1 MSAVTDVVRAPVGA
15 PRSRG
20 GVTQAVR
27 DSYVVAK
34 RNLRRMTRIP
44 EIIIFGLIQP
54 IMFVVLFSYVFG
66 GSVTVNGSSSASGYR
81 EFLMAGIFAQ
91 TVTFATAGAGAGI
104 ADDMHKGVID
114 RFRSLPMTRGAVLT
128 GRTIADLVQTTLT
141 VLVLIVVAV
150 LVGWR
155 IHNGVPKAI
164 AAFAL
169 LLLLGYAFS
178 WIGALIGLS
187 VRTPEA
193 ATSGGLIWLFPVT
206 FVSIAFVSRP
216 GHDAVAAPH
225 RRVES
230 VQRHRAGGTRAVRQP
245 RCVDVVGMAHAT
257 PGDRVGAVVGGHP
270 GGLPYAC
277 GPAIPVG
284 DGLISASACLVGRGQ
299 PRTLPQQ
306 DATGRVEDE
315 SGSDLCLG
323 RQATGQSPCVRR
335 QRGGDQCGEDDDDRL
350 SDGREMSAGALTD
363 PDEGEEGQQR
373 HPERAAPHLGN
384 AWWRGGRF
392 GRRRFCIPCQR
403 REVVGGRTNLADDD
417 RPLRIV
423 VCLSAPPSSA
433 QPSSPA
439 QLSSA
444 QRSAGVVMSTSKD
457 RLRWKEVPGS
467 IRAATEA
474 LVGGRVVDA
483 ENCAGGYSPGLASRL
498 TLHDGRRVFV
508 KAMDG
513 DAWPLECGAH
523 RTEAMVARSL
533 PASVPAPAFI
543 GFVR

>member
-1 MSAVTDVVRAPVGA
+1 MSAVTDVVRRPVGA

-66 GSVTVNGSSSASGYR
+66 GSVNVNGSSSASGYR

-141 VLVLIVVAV
+141 MVVLIVVAV

-206 FVSIAFVSRP
+206 FVSIAFVSSAGMTPWLRHIAEWNPFSATVQAARVLFGNP
-216 GHDAVAAPH
+216 GVSKSPAWPMQHPVIA
-225 RRVES
+225 S
-230 VQRHRAGGTRAVRQP
+230 VLWSVVILLVFRTLAVR
-245 RCVDVVGMAHAT
+245 R
-257 PGDRVGAVVGGHP
+257 
-270 GGLPYAC
+270 Y
-277 GPAIPVG
+277 
-284 DGLISASACLVGRGQ
+284 
-299 PRTLPQQ
+299 
-306 DATGRVEDE
+306 
-315 SGSDLCLG
+315 
-323 RQATGQSPCVRR
+323 
-335 QRGGDQCGEDDDDRL
+335 
-350 SDGREMSAGALTD
+350 
-363 PDEGEEGQQR
+363 
-373 HPERAAPHLGN
+373 
-384 AWWRGGRF
+384 
-392 GRRRFCIPCQR
+392 
-403 REVVGGRTNLADDD
+403 
-417 RPLRIV
+417 
-423 VCLSAPPSSA
+423 
-433 QPSSPA
+433 
-439 QLSSA
+439 
-444 QRSAGVVMSTSKD
+444 RSAT
-457 RLRWKEVPGS
+457 
-467 IRAATEA
+467 A
-474 LVGGRVVDA
+474 
-483 ENCAGGYSPGLASRL
+483 
-498 TLHDGRRVFV
+498 
-508 KAMDG
+508 
-513 DAWPLECGAH
+513 
-523 RTEAMVARSL
+523 
-533 PASVPAPAFI
+533 
-543 GFVR
+543 